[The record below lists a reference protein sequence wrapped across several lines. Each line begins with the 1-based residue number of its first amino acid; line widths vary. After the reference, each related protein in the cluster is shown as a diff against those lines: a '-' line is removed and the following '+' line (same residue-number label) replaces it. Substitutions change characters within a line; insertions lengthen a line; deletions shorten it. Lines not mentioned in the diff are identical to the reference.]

1 MCKASLIN
9 VAFVK
14 SILKKKVKQTRKKK
28 MYPTNCTS
36 LENNVN
42 TTINVLNEIKNK
54 PIKIA
59 QIRMTGKNT
68 IKKMINMQ

>member
-14 SILKKKVKQTRKKK
+14 FILKKNVKQTRKKK
-28 MYPTNCTS
+28 IYPTNCTS

-42 TTINVLNEIKNK
+42 TTINV
-54 PIKIA
+54 
-59 QIRMTGKNT
+59 
-68 IKKMINMQ
+68 